1 MSKSKGKQ
9 QQQQH
14 SPLDSDLDDEVK
26 TTRKIGGDE
35 SLTENLLV
43 TVRKNESS
51 SSGSKASKFFD
62 AFKRQSKS
70 SSNLNDV
77 NGNSNGAASSSFSA
91 KTKSG
96 DISESKRRRTNE
108 KEKEDEAQVLLAQ
121 LTPPKSLLD
130 SLDGIAETATVER
143 VDESN
148 NKEKSSSL
156 EVKVVREKKKINFN
170 DVTFNKT
177 PEKTSLKS
185 SISLSKISTTKRLF
199 DFSYVVLAA
208 SFFAYM
214 LASMLATC
222 FGVFFESMESDLGWT
237 RSKVAL
243 IGGVISAMQDL
254 TGPIASA
261 LTNSYGCRKTAFFGG
276 LIGSYIYIFI
286 LC

>member
-1 MSKSKGKQ
+1 MSKSKGKQQLQQ

-14 SPLDSDLDDEVK
+14 SPLDSD
-26 TTRKIGGDE
+26 GGDE

-77 NGNSNGAASSSFSA
+77 NGKSNGASSSF
-91 KTKSG
+91 TKSG
-96 DISESKRRRTNE
+96 DISESKRRTIE
-108 KEKEDEAQVLLAQ
+108 KEKEDVTQEVLLAQ

-130 SLDGIAETATVER
+130 GLDDGLVEAAKVER
-143 VDESN
+143 VDEN
-148 NKEKSSSL
+148 NNREKSSSL

-261 LTNSYGCRKTAFFGG
+261 LTNTYGCRKTAFFGG
-276 LIGSYIYIFI
+276 LIGNYLYIFI

>member
-1 MSKSKGKQ
+1 MSKNKGSKQ
-9 QQQQH
+9 QHQH
-14 SPLDSDLDDEVK
+14 SPLDSDVDDEVK
-26 TTRKIGGDE
+26 TIRKIGGGGGGDE

-43 TVRKNESS
+43 TVTKNESS

-70 SSNLNDV
+70 SSNLNYV
-77 NGNSNGAASSSFSA
+77 NGKSNGAASSFSA

-96 DISESKRRRTNE
+96 DISEIKRRTNE
-108 KEKEDEAQVLLAQ
+108 KAKEDEAKVLLEQ

-130 SLDGIAETATVER
+130 SLNIAETATV
-143 VDESN
+143 VDENN

-261 LTNSYGCRKTAFFGG
+261 LTNTYGCRKTAFFGG
-276 LIGSYIYIFI
+276 LIGNYRYILFY
-286 LC
+286 

>member
-1 MSKSKGKQ
+1 MSKSKGKQQLQQ

-14 SPLDSDLDDEVK
+14 SPLDSD
-26 TTRKIGGDE
+26 GGDE

-77 NGNSNGAASSSFSA
+77 NGKSNGAAAFSA

-96 DISESKRRRTNE
+96 DISESKRRTNE
-108 KEKEDEAQVLLAQ
+108 KEKEDDEAQEVLLAQ

-130 SLDGIAETATVER
+130 GLDDGLAEAATVER
-143 VDESN
+143 VDEN
-148 NKEKSSSL
+148 NNREKSSSL

-261 LTNSYGCRKTAFFGG
+261 LTNTYGCRKTAFFGG
-276 LIGSYIYIFI
+276 LIGNYICIFI